1 MELEEK
7 KSLWKVL
14 ANIIVTLT
22 LVAGF
27 YYAWKT
33 GAILKGVKWLS
44 GQDPILLTVI
54 AVAILMALAVAF
66 GGE

>member
-1 MELEEK
+1 MFEEHTP
-7 KSLWKVL
+7 LWRKLLNLLMIL
-14 ANIIVTLT
+14 AFLGGI
-22 LVAGF
+22 
-27 YYAWKT
+27 YYAWET